1 MSEIN
6 LNDVV
11 EETVRD
17 SDVITVPVDTT
28 LTHSGEAADAKTV
41 GDALALKADK
51 SELAQSIQV
60 NGQSADEQG
69 LILVN
74 AGQIPMSASD
84 ETSVA
89 AKVAEIDGKTGASIP
104 LSAGS
109 AQTIEQAFNGIGAK
123 NAENIPMSATDS
135 TTVAA
140 KITDLESKTSDI
152 VKTVNGEEPDAQGNV
167 EIDEVNSAKNLTS
180 NISQATRGAFILRTT
195 GGSRNVGSGSAQLQ
209 EVRGAILHTGEVKE
223 VLERDVTGADI
234 TAAID
239 RDVFVAVVTES
250 AVLVF
255 TYSSGWQLNG
265 EAADPED
272 YGITITGTP
281 ANGDEITVTYVKGDR
296 GTIMPAT
303 PSGMKATGWNLYN
316 PSVGYARVVGY
327 DGAYHIGGNF
337 SSIQFSETQGGMRSA
352 LSVQNGSFRVPG
364 DGYVWVN
371 GASAANTYITTEW
384 TDWTTGPDVQFEAYS
399 ETGVDF
405 SAVMTAYFPN
415 GLLAVGA
422 TYDSISI
429 DQSRAISRIE
439 RLEYDD
445 ETIAEIIAQGREYE
459 ADEDYIYVI
468 RTSAESHDISISGQY
483 TVSDHGIEM
492 IDGTTVPP
500 MVVILYGQNL
510 IGKLINE
517 VVTSTPQDWSEEAKQ
532 QIRENIGAQEAM
544 EFADITA
551 TAWTWGNSY
560 ATGDSP
566 SVSFLKLGR
575 FRMLRFTIAPK
586 NAQTTWTTIGTI
598 AEGNRP
604 QQFISTYAAES
615 KSSPTPKH
623 IRIKPDGSCEIFA
636 RAVST
641 YSANMIWFV

>member
-11 EETVRD
+11 TETVRD

-60 NGQSADEQG
+60 NGQSADDQG
-69 LILVN
+69 LILVH
-74 AGQIPMSASD
+74 AGQITMSASD

-89 AKVAEIDGKTGASIP
+89 AKVAEIDGKTGESIP

-109 AQTIEQAFNGIGAK
+109 AQTIEQAFNSIGAK

-135 TTVAA
+135 ATVAA
-140 KITDLESKTSDI
+140 KITDLESKTSSI

-180 NISQATRGAFILRTT
+180 DISQATRGAFILRTT
-195 GGSRNVGSGSAQLQ
+195 GASRNVGSGSAQLQ
-209 EVRGAILHTGEVKE
+209 EVRGAILHTGEVQE
-223 VLERDVTGADI
+223 VLDWDVTGENI
-234 TAAID
+234 TAEID
-239 RDVFVAVVTES
+239 RDVFVEVVTES

-255 TYSSGWQLNG
+255 TYNSGWQLDG
-265 EAADPED
+265 EAADPDD

-281 ANGDEITVTYVKGDR
+281 ENGDEITVTYVKGDR
-296 GTIMPAT
+296 GTITPAT
-303 PSGMKATGWNLYN
+303 PSGLKATGWNLFN

-327 DGAYHIGGNF
+327 DGAYHIGGSY
-337 SSIQFSETQGGMRSA
+337 SSIQFSETQGGTRSA

-364 DGYVWVN
+364 DGYVWVT

-384 TDWTTGPDVQFEAYS
+384 TDWTTGPSVSFEAYT
-399 ETGVDF
+399 ETSVDF

-415 GLLAVGA
+415 GLLAVGT
-422 TYDSISI
+422 TYDSIDI
-429 DQSRAISRIE
+429 EHGHAISRIE

-445 ETIAEIIAQGREYE
+445 ETLEEIIAQGREYE

-492 IDGTTVPP
+492 IEGTTVPP
-500 MVVILYGQNL
+500 VVVILYGQNL

-517 VVTSTPQDWSEEAKQ
+517 VVTNTPQDWSEESKQ
-532 QIRENIGAQEAM
+532 QIRENIGVTDLLNGAVLVESKVLYDNLTIAAAGYNEQTFSVAKAGYKPIGIVGYSASNGSTSGNGRTYVAYPKM
-544 EFADITA
+544 YLSGTNA
-551 TAWTWGNSY
+551 TVVTKNVS
-560 ATGDSP
+560 T
-566 SVSFLKLGR
+566 SVSIKVR
-575 FRMLRFTIAPK
+575 CTIYVLYVK
-586 NAQTTWTTIGTI
+586 NGV
-598 AEGNRP
+598 
-604 QQFISTYAAES
+604 FS
-615 KSSPTPKH
+615 
-623 IRIKPDGSCEIFA
+623 
-636 RAVST
+636 
-641 YSANMIWFV
+641 